1 MSQHIKTKL
10 EQKNLTN
17 KIIKFEHLIPY
28 KL

>member
-10 EQKNLTN
+10 EQKNLMN